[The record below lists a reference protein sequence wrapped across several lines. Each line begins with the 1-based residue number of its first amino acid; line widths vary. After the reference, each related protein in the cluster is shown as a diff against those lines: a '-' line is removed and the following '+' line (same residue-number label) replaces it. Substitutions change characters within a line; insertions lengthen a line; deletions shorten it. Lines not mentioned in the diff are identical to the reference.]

1 MQEPTLFN
9 NSHNLL
15 LQTIKYVIE
24 RMTLDRTQ
32 WQERI
37 HVTTLISLLTSMA
50 DTKVLGLSLGCSCYK
65 LQTQVLNPQPQP

>member
-50 DTKVLGLSLGCSCYK
+50 DTKVLGQSLGCSCK
-65 LQTQVLNPQPQP
+65 LQTQVLNTQPQP